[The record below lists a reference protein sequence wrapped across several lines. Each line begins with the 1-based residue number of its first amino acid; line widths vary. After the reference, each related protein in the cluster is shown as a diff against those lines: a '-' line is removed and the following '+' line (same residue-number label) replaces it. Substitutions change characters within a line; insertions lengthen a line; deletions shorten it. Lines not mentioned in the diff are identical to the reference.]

1 MKHLFLYCTKIIL
14 TIFLLFFYRKSPNSN
29 QKSPNSTWKSPTSTN
44 YVTKLQKNQM
54 SPRIVW
60 LQAGKI
66 SKYDKIL
73 CTYIF
78 WASIYSLFWLIYI
91 SDCTWITFHFEIN
104 VYFLQKLQIIL
115 QNIHASYKHITRSKK
130 GNWGEKFREKSA
142 IYLNIMVFYRYMLFY
157 PIIQI
162 NS

>member
-1 MKHLFLYCTKIIL
+1 MKHLFLYCTKITL
-14 TIFLLFFYRKSPNSN
+14 TIFFYRKSPNSN

-44 YVTKLQKNQM
+44 YATKLQKKQM

-130 GNWGEKFREKSA
+130 GNWGEKFRKKSA

>member
-14 TIFLLFFYRKSPNSN
+14 TIFFTEKYQIL
-29 QKSPNSTWKSPTSTN
+29 
-44 YVTKLQKNQM
+44 TKNPQILPENHQPQQIMPENCKKKQM
-54 SPRIVW
+54 STRIVW

-78 WASIYSLFWLIYI
+78 WASIYSLFWLIDI
-91 SDCTWITFHFEIN
+91 SNCTWITFHFEIN

>member
-14 TIFLLFFYRKSPNSN
+14 TIFFTENHQIL
-29 QKSPNSTWKSPTSTN
+29 
-44 YVTKLQKNQM
+44 TKNPQILPENHQPQQIMPENCKKKKQM
-54 SPRIVW
+54 STRIVW

-130 GNWGEKFREKSA
+130 GNWGEKFRKKSA